1 MYVLRHGQS
10 EFNVRFS
17 KTRIDPGIEDPR
29 LTELGH
35 SQAAEAAEVLAR
47 HPITRIVASPYTRAL
62 QTATPLA
69 KKLGLP
75 IEIDPLIRERAHF
88 HCDIGTPTGDLR
100 RAWPEI
106 DFGDL
111 PDRWWPAGSES
122 DAQLQARCAAFALR
136 LDRATDWGEV
146 VYVSHWA
153 FIRGL
158 TGLTV
163 PNGTVVELTPGIR
176 ATVVHS
182 PETC

>member
-17 KTRIDPGIEDPR
+17 ETRVDPGIEDPR

-35 SQAAEAAEVLAR
+35 VQAAQAAEILAR
-47 HPITRIVASPYTRAL
+47 RPIARIVASPYTRAL

-69 KKLGLP
+69 KALGLP

-88 HCDIGTPTGDLR
+88 RCDVGTPTLDLR
-100 RAWPEI
+100 RAWPHI

-111 PDRWWPAGSES
+111 PERWWPAGSES

-158 TGLTV
+158 TGLRVT
-163 PNGTVVELTPGIR
+163 NGTVVELTPGIR

-182 PETC
+182 PET